1 MMTVMLIDDDVP
13 MLDYVKFL
21 LEQPG
26 LELEHVAS
34 ASGSGAA
41 LELFHEHLPDLAIV
55 DIGLPG
61 MDGLELAEAFRLM
74 KPEVRLIFL
83 TCYEDFHY
91 SKRAIQLEADDYLI
105 KDELTPEQLKTSILK
120 AMERFDERRALLE
133 RYSFQQAIERNRG
146 VLKRNFLNQLL
157 SGSGKWDHIRLLGER
172 LGISWRKPFL
182 VHGFLHID
190 AASLLSRYRYEDAP
204 LLHFAAGNIA
214 AELSAGPEPITA
226 LMDGENGIYLLWNAE
241 DPAAPRDG
249 LIRYMETVCEKAE
262 QYLKVTVRGFY
273 APEAFPVRDFARAYK
288 QLAERRDHGFYDPPG
303 PAVMLKPD
311 QDYRTAPESKPGKEK
326 SMLTL
331 ALEEENAAWIDLAV
345 GKLQQ
350 HAGDERWSPRL
361 LKEACAD
368 CVRSMASETNSAAEE
383 AFFHHLSRA
392 LHVEEAAQLTK
403 RELRKLWRRQSLTP
417 ISEREKDTRLQ
428 AIDDYLRQHA
438 DRMITS
444 VDMAEHL
451 YLNPSYFSRY
461 FKRLSGMKF
470 TDYVNRFKVDMA
482 ISMLRRENETVE
494 NVAYTLGFSD
504 RAYFSKVFKKY
515 SGKSPSEFKNA

>member
-13 MLDYVKFL
+13 MLDYVRFL
-21 LEQPG
+21 LEQSG
-26 LELEHVAS
+26 LELKLATP
-34 ASGSGAA
+34 ASGSGQA

-105 KDELTPEQLKTSILK
+105 KDELTPEQLKISVHK
-120 AMERFDERRALLE
+120 AMDRFRERRELLKH
-133 RYSFQQAIERNRG
+133 YSFRQAIERNRE
-146 VLKRNFLNQLL
+146 VLKQNFLNQLL
-157 SGSGKWDHIRLLGER
+157 SGSGEWDHIRLLGER
-172 LGISWRKPFL
+172 LGISWKKPFL

-190 AASLLSRYRYEDAP
+190 AASVLSRYRYGDIP
-204 LLHFAAGNIA
+204 LLHFAVGNIA
-214 AELSAGPEPITA
+214 AELSADREPITA
-226 LMDGENGIYLLWNAE
+226 LMDRETGIYLLWNTD
-241 DPAAPRDG
+241 DPDAPKDT

-262 QYLKVTVRGFY
+262 QYLKVSLRGFY
-273 APEAFPVRDFARAYK
+273 AAEAFPVSEFAHAYR
-288 QLAERRDHGFYDPPG
+288 QLAEQRDCSFYDPPG
-303 PAVMLKPD
+303 PAVMLKRSEA
-311 QDYRTAPESKPGKEK
+311 YRMTPESKPEKEK
-326 SMLTL
+326 SMLAL

-350 HAGDERWSPRL
+350 HAEDERWSPRL
-361 LKEACAD
+361 LKEAWAD
-368 CVRSMASETNSAAEE
+368 CVRRMASETNGAAEE
-383 AFFHHLSRA
+383 AFFHHVSRS
-392 LHVEEAAQLTK
+392 LHAEEAAQLTK
-403 RELRKLWRRQSLTP
+403 RELLKLWRRQALTP
-417 ISEREKDTRLQ
+417 ISEREKDARLQ

-438 DRMITS
+438 DRTITS

-470 TDYVNRFKVDMA
+470 TDYVNRIKVDMA

-515 SGKSPSEFKNA
+515 SGKSPSEFKNV